1 MAKNKCL
8 ILLASV
14 VLVILGFVMVVHAE
28 PPVEKK
34 IIHSTPPIEYAA
46 LKNPLMKDATNLTAG
61 QALYD
66 ANCAPCHGMKSDGKG
81 PESAGFWP
89 PPADFTDKETIAA
102 LKENYV
108 FWRISEGGKDEPF
121 ESAMPAFGDDFT
133 DDEKWQIIMY
143 AYENAGVKPKE

>member
-1 MAKNKCL
+1 MGKNKYL
-8 ILLASV
+8 FLLASITLI
-14 VLVILGFVMVVHAE
+14 VLAFVVMVYAQ

-46 LKNPLMKDATNLTAG
+46 LKNPLMKSSTNLAAG
-61 QALYD
+61 KALYE

-81 PESAGFWP
+81 TEADGFWP
-89 PPADFTDKETIAA
+89 PPANFTDPETIAA

-108 FWRISEGGKDEPF
+108 FWRITEGGRDDPF

-133 DDEKWQIIMY
+133 DEEKWQIIMY
-143 AYENAGVKPKE
+143 AYDNAGVKPKE